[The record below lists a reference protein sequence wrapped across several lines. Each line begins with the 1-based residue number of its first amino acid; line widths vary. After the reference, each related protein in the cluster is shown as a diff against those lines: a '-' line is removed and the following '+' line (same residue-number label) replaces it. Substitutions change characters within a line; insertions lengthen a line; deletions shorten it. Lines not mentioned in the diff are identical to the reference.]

1 MIRTS
6 TRRGDVSR
14 TPPETTAFDSSET
27 MPARGTKSSRD
38 VMTIGKNVKVT
49 SLIWSVAGED
59 TEVNSGI
66 AATKVE
72 MIGAV
77 VSGMSGVG
85 QRMVRV
91 AVASN
96 RAGTGTVAGGKTS
109 VAGKAEDAASRELP
123 ASITCAW
130 FSLSPSLLLRF
141 FVRPLFAS
149 LPTICLPRR

>member
-14 TPPETTAFDSSET
+14 TPPETTAFDSKEAR
-27 MPARGTKSSRD
+27 PARGMRSSRD
-38 VMTIGKNVKVT
+38 ATTNGMSVKAT
-49 SLIWSVAGED
+49 SRIWNAAGAG

-66 AATKVE
+66 AATKIE

-77 VSGMSGVG
+77 VSGLSGVG

-96 RAGTGTVAGGKTS
+96 RAGTGTVLTAGGKTS
-109 VAGKAEDAASRELP
+109 VAGKAEDAVASRELP

-130 FSLSPSLLLRF
+130 FSLSP
-141 FVRPLFAS
+141 P
-149 LPTICLPRR
+149 